1 VTSRGNLQIMA
12 STLNQVTEAREESWD
27 EDRRADRTAIAVTA
41 HSLLQSVSVILA
53 AAEMIQTHGDQIGDR
68 RQDELLDLIG
78 AQGRHIAGVLV
89 DLMRGVP
96 PEVLEVLDELRPS
109 PPAGLDS
116 LDLIP
121 IPVDWD

>member
-1 VTSRGNLQIMA
+1 MA
-12 STLNQVTEAREESWD
+12 SSLHPMAEAPEESWQ

-53 AAEMIQTHGDQIGDR
+53 AAEMIQTHGDQLGGR
-68 RQDELLDLIG
+68 RQNELLDLIG

-89 DLMRGVP
+89 DLVRGVP
-96 PEVLEVLDELRPS
+96 PEVLEVLDELRPA
-109 PPAGLDS
+109 PPAGVDS

-121 IPVDWD
+121 IPLEWD

>member
-1 VTSRGNLQIMA
+1 MTDSLRPVA
-12 STLNQVTEAREESWD
+12 EARDEAWS

-53 AAEMIQTHGDQIGDR
+53 AAEMIQTHGNELGGS

-89 DLMRGVP
+89 DLVRGVP
-96 PEVLEVLDELRPS
+96 PEVLEVLDELRPA
-109 PPAGLDS
+109 PPTGADS
-116 LDLIP
+116 LNLV
-121 IPVDWD
+121 PVPLEWD

>member
-1 VTSRGNLQIMA
+1 MPYSLRPVA
-12 STLNQVTEAREESWD
+12 EARDEAWS

-53 AAEMIQTHGDQIGDR
+53 AAEMIQTHGNQLGGS

-89 DLMRGVP
+89 DLVRGVP
-96 PEVLEVLDELRPS
+96 PEVLEVLDELRPA
-109 PPAGLDS
+109 PPTGDAS
-116 LDLIP
+116 LNLV
-121 IPVDWD
+121 PVPLEWD

>member
-1 VTSRGNLQIMA
+1 MA
-12 STLNQVTEAREESWD
+12 STLNPVAEAREESWN

-53 AAEMIQTHGDQIGDR
+53 AAEMIQTHGEQIGDR
-68 RQDELLDLIG
+68 RQNELLDLIG

-89 DLMRGVP
+89 DLVRGVP
-96 PEVLEVLDELRPS
+96 PEVLEVLDELRPA
-109 PPAGLDS
+109 PPAGVGS

-121 IPVDWD
+121 IRVDWD